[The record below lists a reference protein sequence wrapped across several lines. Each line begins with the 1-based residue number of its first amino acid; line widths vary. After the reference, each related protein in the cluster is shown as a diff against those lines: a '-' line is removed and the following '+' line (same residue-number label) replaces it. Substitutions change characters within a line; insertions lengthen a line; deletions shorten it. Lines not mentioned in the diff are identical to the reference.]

1 MTRQCECGCGEP
13 LKGTRA
19 RRFVDNAHRMRAR
32 KARIAAGSRTGD
44 DAPRGDSSAPLA
56 GGGAAAGGIP
66 ADRPAPSNGS
76 MGRTRAGLEVWIS
89 KQIDLPEMLVEAA
102 RSLADQVDRDPDRSP
117 LWGRYLDALRQ
128 LQEPEQ
134 RATAWND
141 EVRRLYEVLLIG
153 RADEEWRHEKH
164 MQAIERGDPLADV
177 WQRVVP
183 IACARG
189 RHSWKP
195 HPDYWGAVRCQHCD
209 TEQAA
214 P

>member
-32 KARIAAGSRTGD
+32 KAKAAVEEQVKTELHDVHTTPS
-44 DAPRGDSSAPLA
+44 
-56 GGGAAAGGIP
+56 
-66 ADRPAPSNGS
+66 SNGS

-134 RATAWND
+134 RAVAWND
-141 EVRRLYEVLLIG
+141 EVRRLYEVMLIG
-153 RADEEWRHEKH
+153 RADEEWRHSMQ

-183 IACARG
+183 IGCARG
-189 RHSWKP
+189 RHSWKS
-195 HPDYWGAVRCQHCD
+195 HPVYWGAVRCQHCD
-209 TEQAA
+209 TKQVRG
-214 P
+214 